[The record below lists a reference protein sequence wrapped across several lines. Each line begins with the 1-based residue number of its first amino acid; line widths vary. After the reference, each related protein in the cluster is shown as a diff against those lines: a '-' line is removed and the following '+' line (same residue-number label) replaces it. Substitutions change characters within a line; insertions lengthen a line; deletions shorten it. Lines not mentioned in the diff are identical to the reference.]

1 MACQSRSG
9 GYRDSS
15 AHHGGLTDAAAPRA
29 RADQQTRDPD
39 AHDCRRLTK
48 RPLQPAPEPTRTRIL
63 EDDDAQLA
71 LWVLYELH
79 YRDFDGVP
87 ADMEWDAGLV
97 ALRRSLEL
105 RFERELREAVEPAL
119 KELRG

>member
-1 MACQSRSG
+1 MQLPRERGPISR
-9 GYRDSS
+9 
-15 AHHGGLTDAAAPRA
+15 HVIPMLTT
-29 RADQQTRDPD
+29 ADGSRQVLEPV
-39 AHDCRRLTK
+39 
-48 RPLQPAPEPTRTRIL
+48 PEPSRAGIL

-97 ALRRSLEL
+97 ELRRSLEL
-105 RFERELREAVEPAL
+105 HFELELREAVEPAL
-119 KELRG
+119 TDVCG

>member
-1 MACQSRSG
+1 MQ
-9 GYRDSS
+9 
-15 AHHGGLTDAAAPRA
+15 LPRA
-29 RADQQTRDPD
+29 RGPISRHVIQTLTTADG
-39 AHDCRRLTK
+39 CE
-48 RPLQPAPEPTRTRIL
+48 RPLSPSRSRRRTRIL

-119 KELRG
+119 KECAD